1 MIYDFK
7 KLVSRAS
14 DANVSVAQICR
25 DADISY
31 STVVRWIRGDTNPT
45 RKIERVEQALRKYE
59 QADNE

>member
-7 KLVSRAS
+7 NLVKRAEA
-14 DANVSVAQICR
+14 ANVSVAQICR

-31 STVVRWIRGDTNPT
+31 STVVRWIRGETDPT

-59 QADNE
+59 QRL